1 VVRTTARSASSSL
14 ALVTILTLLLAAVG
28 HQPARAQTTPTEDP
42 AEAAAG
48 WLVSA
53 LTDDPAVGS
62 DFGPSAGPTID
73 VLFALAA
80 AGVAAGTIED
90 IADWLVTQAPSY
102 TQGDGFD
109 ADDAAY
115 AGASAKLALGML
127 VVDRDPGDVAGI
139 DLIDQLLS
147 LEVTDPSDGIVGR
160 FRDRSDFGDFSTPL
174 TQSLAL
180 MALSRAPGA
189 DPSAEAITALV
200 DQACP
205 DGGFPS
211 QFAPD
216 TCTSS
221 VDTTGFVVQ
230 ALFAVG
236 EDVAASAAVSW
247 LESVQAADGSFAS
260 PDGTNTNSTGL
271 AAIALTLGGATD
283 AAASAGEWIVSQQDG
298 CDTDSPGAIP
308 FNQQERGS
316 VELASAQAVVGLVGE
331 SLADLSNAGARAEV
345 PTLACETVG
354 GDDPVD
360 DDGST
365 PPPGGSDE
373 PDESGQDQEAVADE
387 GHDADNDDDLREI
400 PQPTRV
406 DSGLS
411 PSLSTTPMLVLLLG
425 FGLLSAGLM
434 AGLRQRGQRP

>member
-14 ALVTILTLLLAAVG
+14 ALLTILTLLLAAVG

-127 VVDRDPGDVAGI
+127 VVDRDPRDVAGI

-180 MALSRAPGA
+180 WH
-189 DPSAEAITALV
+189 
-200 DQACP
+200 C
-205 DGGFPS
+205 
-211 QFAPD
+211 
-216 TCTSS
+216 
-221 VDTTGFVVQ
+221 
-230 ALFAVG
+230 
-236 EDVAASAAVSW
+236 
-247 LESVQAADGSFAS
+247 
-260 PDGTNTNSTGL
+260 
-271 AAIALTLGGATD
+271 
-283 AAASAGEWIVSQQDG
+283 
-298 CDTDSPGAIP
+298 
-308 FNQQERGS
+308 RGHP
-316 VELASAQAVVGLVGE
+316 
-331 SLADLSNAGARAEV
+331 V
-345 PTLACETVG
+345 P
-354 GDDPVD
+354 
-360 DDGST
+360 T
-365 PPPGGSDE
+365 PPPRPSR
-373 PDESGQDQEAVADE
+373 PWSTRPAPTVASPRSS
-387 GHDADNDDDLREI
+387 L
-400 PQPTRV
+400 PTPAPRR
-406 DSGLS
+406 
-411 PSLSTTPMLVLLLG
+411 STRPA
-425 FGLLSAGLM
+425 SSS
-434 AGLRQRGQRP
+434 RRCRGR